1 MDRLLPDPRA
11 PVGYRRDGRPIF
23 PIVGAD
29 PTDPS
34 NQQLPPAPNLA
45 APPTL
50 DQEALTRLL
59 AREKQQGGRA
69 AVRDLIE
76 QLGFTKADD
85 LTAFVQQQ
93 RDAQTAALSDL
104 ERREQAAADKEA
116 AAVQR
121 EAQAVARE
129 RAAARRAVLVGLGA
143 TGADLKDAELL
154 LVVNADA
161 DEQAITE
168 AAEALKTRRPEL
180 FGASSAPVPPAAP
193 ALVNNVIREVRVRVQ
208 LPQKRVSRH
217 LLICDRHSAPIPVEG
232 LICRS
237 CTRPLTRRRRP
248 CMPRGTSAGH
258 LPAVGSDAD
267 LNEGCP
273 IFE

>member
-1 MDRLLPDPRA
+1 MATLIAGAGALLLEDWIRMDRLLPDPRT

-23 PIVGAD
+23 PILGAD

-34 NQQLPPAPNLA
+34 NQQIPPAPNPA
-45 APPTL
+45 APPAPTL

-69 AVRDLIE
+69 AVRELVE
-76 QLGFTKADD
+76 QLGFTRADD
-85 LTAFVQQQ
+85 LTVFVQQQ

-154 LVVNADA
+154 LVVEDDA
-161 DEQAITE
+161 DEQALTE
-168 AAEALKTRRPEL
+168 AATALKARRPEL
-180 FGASSAPVPPAAP
+180 FGATSVPVPPAAP
-193 ALVNNVIREVRVRVQ
+193 GGSPAGG
-208 LPQKRVSRH
+208 P
-217 LLICDRHSAPIPVEG
+217 P
-232 LICRS
+232 
-237 CTRPLTRRRRP
+237 
-248 CMPRGTSAGH
+248 PRGSNMPKPGQHGAEIARQRGF
-258 LPAVGSDAD
+258 LPGS
-267 LNEGCP
+267 
-273 IFE
+273 